1 MERITRLVEFETHDY
16 MDMYPNKEVR
26 AFKAESVEVITQKA
40 ILWAKAMNENYSGGT
55 TTFKK
60 VMSQMESIQFISKMI
75 TKTLEHPS
83 VTRSSGDLD
92 STDVDYLKE
101 VSSILEDLV
110 RG

>member
-1 MERITRLVEFETHDY
+1 MERITRLVEFETQDY

-60 VMSQMESIQFISKMI
+60 VMSQTESIQFISKRI
-75 TKTLEHPS
+75 VEI
-83 VTRSSGDLD
+83 SGNLPTDLKFVEEL
-92 STDVDYLKE
+92 T
-101 VSSILEDLV
+101 SILEELI